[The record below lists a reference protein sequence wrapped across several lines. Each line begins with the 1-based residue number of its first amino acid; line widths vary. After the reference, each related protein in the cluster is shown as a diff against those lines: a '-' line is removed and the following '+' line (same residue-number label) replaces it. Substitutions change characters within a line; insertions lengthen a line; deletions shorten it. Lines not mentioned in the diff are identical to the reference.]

1 MILRSGCSPS
11 REYAT
16 GAAVESPETRN
27 FTLQAQRSGPTW
39 QVEMTESTDSQTEE
53 RSERRRNGEE
63 ATWLVDRCPR
73 RAQRGR
79 VSTVPAEANT
89 PLFSTGRVCLRGH
102 RTHSSARRRRARGQ
116 RN

>member
-73 RAQRGR
+73 RAYSLQRPPSAGAR
-79 VSTVPAEANT
+79 TAKLARAIRAFP
-89 PLFSTGRVCLRGH
+89 FRLRCP
-102 RTHSSARRRRARGQ
+102 
-116 RN
+116 